1 MVYVGSIFLGLIT
14 MPVNTIMGL
23 FAKSPIKPL
32 QKHVAVVDE
41 CCSQLIPFFETCH
54 QGDWDKAEEIRARIS
69 ELEKEADVLKREIRL
84 KLPSGLFMP
93 VDRTDMLDLITQQ
106 DKLANLAKD
115 ISGRV
120 IGRRLNIPD
129 AINDNFIAY
138 VKRCI
143 DSAHL
148 AYRVVQEFD
157 ELIETGFKGR
167 EVSLVAEMIHQ
178 LDLIEDDTDILQ
190 IKLRQQLMAIENDY
204 NPIDVMFLYKILE
217 WVGEI
222 ADQAERVGTRLELM
236 LSRS

>member
-1 MVYVGSIFLGLIT
+1 

-41 CCSQLIPFFETCH
+41 CCSQLVTFFETCH
-54 QGDWDKAEEIRARIS
+54 QNDWDKAEEIRARIS
-69 ELEKEADVLKREIRL
+69 ELEKDADVLKREIRL

-115 ISGRV
+115 IAGRV
-120 IGRRLNIPD
+120 IGRQLQVPTSLH
-129 AINDNFIAY
+129 DNFIAY

-143 DSAHL
+143 DAANMAHK
-148 AYRVVQEFD
+148 VIQEFD
-157 ELIETGFKGR
+157 ELLETGFKGR
-167 EVSLVAEMIHQ
+167 EVNLVADMIHQ
-178 LDLIEDDTDILQ
+178 LDVIEDDTDTMQ
-190 IKLRQQLMAIENDY
+190 IQLRQQLMAIENDY
-204 NPIDVMFLYKILE
+204 NPIDVMFMYKILE
-217 WVGEI
+217 WVGGI
-222 ADQAERVGTRLELM
+222 ADQAQRVGTRLELM